1 MSRPACKGTE
11 DDPVRMSALRICFI
25 VFFSLCLL
33 AFAAPVFTG
42 RIINAGNI
50 AGFAASLIFLV
61 CAVFSNRFFGFVGKL
76 WGTSGGRIFVMFISS
91 VAAVL
96 LLTAAVISGF
106 MIAAMN
112 DRPQGGETAIVLGCK
127 VRGENPSR
135 MLRARL
141 DAAYDYLT
149 EYPDALCIVS
159 GGQGSDEEYAEA
171 FVMKKYLVNRG
182 IDPDRIFEESR
193 SESTAENLRFSMKIM
208 EDSGISGDAVIITD
222 GFHQLRAKMIAA
234 KLGMNVSAWSANT
247 VVWLLP
253 TYWVREWFGV
263 LYQVF
268 LG

>member
-1 MSRPACKGTE
+1 MSRSARKGTE
-11 DDPVRMSALRICFI
+11 NDPIRMSAFGICLA

-33 AFAAPVFTG
+33 TFAAPIFTG

-50 AGFAASLIFLV
+50 AGLAASLIFLF
-61 CAVFSNRFFGFVGKL
+61 CTVFSKQLFGIIGKL
-76 WGTSGGRIFVMFISS
+76 WTSPVGRAAVIFVMSATGI
-91 VAAVL
+91 L
-96 LLTAAVISGF
+96 MLTAAVISGF

-112 DRPQGGETAIVLGCK
+112 AVPEGGETAIVLGCK
-127 VRGENPSR
+127 VRGEEPSR
-135 MLRARL
+135 MLRERL

-159 GGQGSDEEYAEA
+159 GGQGSDEEYPEA

-182 IDPDRIFEESR
+182 IDADRIFEEDS

-208 EDSGISGDAVIITD
+208 EDVGITGDAVIVTD

-234 KLGMNVSAWSANT
+234 KLGLNVRARSADTA
-247 VVWLLP
+247 VWLLP

>member
-1 MSRPACKGTE
+1 MSRSARKSAENYPI
-11 DDPVRMSALRICFI
+11 RMNAFRVCFI
-25 VFFSLCLL
+25 VFFSLCLIT
-33 AFAAPVFTG
+33 FAAPIFTG

-50 AGFAASLIFLV
+50 AGLAASLIFLL
-61 CAVFSNRFFGFVGKL
+61 CTVFSRRFFGIIEKL
-76 WGTSGGRIFVMFISS
+76 WSSAVGRAAVIFVVSAIGI
-91 VAAVL
+91 L

-112 DRPQGGETAIVLGCK
+112 SKPVGGETAIVLGCK

-135 MLRARL
+135 MLRERL

-159 GGQGSDEEYAEA
+159 GGQGSDEEYPEA
-171 FVMKKYLVNRG
+171 FVMKKYLVNKG
-182 IDPDRIFEESR
+182 IDADRIFEEDR
-193 SESTAENLRFSMKIM
+193 SESTAENLSFSMKIM
-208 EDSGISGDAVIITD
+208 EDIGIKGDAVIITD

-234 KLGMNVSAWSANT
+234 KLGLNVSAWSANT
-247 VVWLLP
+247 AVWLLP

>member
-1 MSRPACKGTE
+1 MSRSARKSTE
-11 DDPVRMSALRICFI
+11 NYPIRMNALRICFI
-25 VFFSLCLL
+25 VFFSLCLIT
-33 AFAAPVFTG
+33 FAAPIFTG

-50 AGFAASLIFLV
+50 AGLAASLIFLF
-61 CAVFSNRFFGFVGKL
+61 CTVFSRRFFGIIEKL
-76 WGTSGGRIFVMFISS
+76 WSSAVGRAAVIFVMSAI
-91 VAAVL
+91 AIL

-112 DRPQGGETAIVLGCK
+112 AKPVGGETAIVLGCK

-135 MLRARL
+135 MLRERL

-149 EYPDALCIVS
+149 EYP
-159 GGQGSDEEYAEA
+159 EA

-182 IDPDRIFEESR
+182 IDADRIFEEDR
-193 SESTAENLRFSMKIM
+193 SESTAENLSFSMKIM
-208 EDSGISGDAVIITD
+208 EDIGIKEDAVIITD

-234 KLGMNVSAWSANT
+234 KLGLNVSAWSANT
-247 VVWLLP
+247 AVWLLP